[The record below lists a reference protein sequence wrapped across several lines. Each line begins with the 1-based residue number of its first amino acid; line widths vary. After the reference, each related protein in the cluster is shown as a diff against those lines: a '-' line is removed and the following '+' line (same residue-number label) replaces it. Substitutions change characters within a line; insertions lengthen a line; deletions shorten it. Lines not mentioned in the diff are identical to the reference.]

1 MENFIPITLVL
12 LLFIPIAFGL
22 TREFAPVERTTLI
35 KILFLALLAR
45 LALALFIDLF
55 LPPGFF
61 GVDSVAYMLD
71 GKALADYWSGKTQQ
85 LYLIKMSLGARSSG
99 YYYFIAYQYY
109 LIGFIKSTPAY
120 VNGLVGVT
128 TILILAK
135 LASRFFAWRIV
146 RTMTLLMSFFP
157 SLILFNAYVLKDTM
171 VLFFVA
177 ISLFGYVEYLRARR
191 WTSLLLSV
199 SVFVPLYTFRFY
211 MVFLLLG
218 VYLFSTFLMAG
229 TFSLQRVARSLA
241 AGTVVFLAASFF
253 GVGSEAAETFQKE
266 ATVQRMNYYQD
277 VLKTGQSAAFEEQEY
292 RTGFDLVKY
301 FPVRM
306 AHFLFAP
313 FPWQITSIVS
323 LMAFLELPFWWYLFP
338 FSVRGFL
345 FLLSDRRTRV
355 YLPLLLFA
363 VFVSVFYAMIESNIG
378 TIYRKKA
385 QVMPYLYLMS
395 AVGLALAQARKK
407 GVSTEYLLA
416 PELRF
421 RRE

>member
-22 TREFAPVERTTLI
+22 TREFAPVERATLI

-45 LALALFIDLF
+45 LAVALFIELF

-61 GVDSVAYMLD
+61 GGDSIAYMLD
-71 GKALADYWSGKTQQ
+71 GKALADYWSGKTHQ
-85 LYLIKMSLGARSSG
+85 LYFLKMELNSKNIG

-109 LIGFIKSTPAY
+109 ILGFIKNTPSY
-120 VNGLVGVT
+120 VNGLLGVT

-146 RTMTLLMSFFP
+146 RTMTLLMAFFP
-157 SLILFNAYVLKDTM
+157 SLILFNSYVLKDTTI
-171 VLFFVA
+171 LFLVA
-177 ISLFGYVEYLRARR
+177 ISLFGYIEYLRARR
-191 WTSLLLSV
+191 WSSLLLAV
-199 SVFVPLYTFRFY
+199 SVFPLLYALRFY

-218 VYLFSTFLMAG
+218 VFLLSTFLMAG
-229 TFSLQRVARSLA
+229 EFSIRRVSRSLA
-241 AGTVVFLAASFF
+241 AGIVVFLAASFF
-253 GVGSEAAETFQKE
+253 GVGSEAADTFQKE
-266 ATVQRMNYYQD
+266 ATVQRMNYYQG
-277 VLKTGQSAAFEEQEY
+277 VLKTGASAAFEEQEY
-292 RTGFDLVKY
+292 RTGWDLVKY

-338 FSVRGFL
+338 FTIRGFR
-345 FLLSDRRTRV
+345 FVLSDRRTRV
-355 YLPLLLFA
+355 YLPMLLFA
-363 VFVSVFYAMIESNIG
+363 VLVSVFYAMIESNIG

-385 QVMPYLYLMS
+385 QVMPYLYQLS
-395 AVGLALAQARKK
+395 AVGLSLARARRM
-407 GVSTEYLLA
+407 GISTEYLLA
-416 PELRF
+416 PTQRF